1 MVVHT
6 STVTARTMINE
17 AAVTPSIPGQILN
30 DSSLV
35 LLRSPLPEN
44 PSAVKNRALIMH
56 SHEAVGCCI
65 NHTALTE
72 NTEKLVEY
80 RQI

>member
-35 LLRSPLPEN
+35 LLCSPLPEN
-44 PSAVKNRALIMH
+44 PSAVKKNRALVMAM
-56 SHEAVGCCI
+56 AVI
-65 NHTALTE
+65 DENHM
-72 NTEKLVEY
+72 NQNIHVN
-80 RQI
+80 